1 MNTSSMAW
9 EQVKL
14 RDAAMNKTRGIRLS
28 PAFQR
33 SFDMA
38 CSAAG
43 LLFLAPVLA
52 GITLAILLDDGL
64 PVFFTQNRVGRRG
77 KLFRI
82 WKFRTM
88 RSGSRGSVITAAGD
102 DRITRAGARLRKYK
116 LDELPQLFNVF
127 TGDMSLVG
135 PRPEVPEHV
144 RVEATEWQSVLDVRP
159 GITDLATLVYRDEER
174 ILGASGDPET
184 FYRESVLPAKL
195 LLNIAYLV
203 SRSFLLDLKLIF
215 LTIRSSFFAES
226 LDQNLIKRTFGAGV
240 SHD

>member
-1 MNTSSMAW
+1 MAW

-14 RDAAMNKTRGIRLS
+14 RDASMNRTPGIRLS

-33 SFDMA
+33 FFDTA
-38 CSAAG
+38 CSAVG
-43 LLFLAPVLA
+43 LLFLAPMLA
-52 GITLAILLDDGL
+52 GIALVIMLDDGP
-64 PVFFTQNRVGRRG
+64 PVFFTQTRIG
-77 KLFRI
+77 KKGKPFRI

-88 RSGSRGSVITAAGD
+88 HCGRHGSVITAAGD

-127 TGDMSLVG
+127 KGDMSLVG

-144 RVEATEWQSVLDVRP
+144 RVDAAEWQTVLHVRP
-159 GITDLATLVYRDEER
+159 GITDLATLVYRDEEL
-174 ILGASGDPET
+174 ILGASSDPDAL
-184 FYRESVLPAKL
+184 YRESVLPAKL

-203 SRSFLLDLKLIF
+203 SRSFLLDLKLIV

-226 LDQNLIKRTFGAGV
+226 LDPDLVKRTFGAGV
-240 SHD
+240 SHE